1 MGKPAS
7 SVLELTVASSYE
19 NMDAFAALVEQAARQ
34 MGVPEDDEVDL
45 MIAVMEAVNNAILHG
60 NAENADKKVHMKIET
75 NASEITIWVQD
86 EGVGFEPDRVPS
98 PLTPQNVLNTS
109 GRGLLMMRAFMDD
122 VKVFPSKHGTLVK
135 MTKQFS
141 RS

>member
-7 SVLELTVASSYE
+7 SVLELTIASSYE

-86 EGVGFEPDRVPS
+86 EGAGFEPDRVPS

-122 VKVFPSKHGTLVK
+122 VKVFPSKQGTLIK
-135 MTKQFS
+135 MTKRFG